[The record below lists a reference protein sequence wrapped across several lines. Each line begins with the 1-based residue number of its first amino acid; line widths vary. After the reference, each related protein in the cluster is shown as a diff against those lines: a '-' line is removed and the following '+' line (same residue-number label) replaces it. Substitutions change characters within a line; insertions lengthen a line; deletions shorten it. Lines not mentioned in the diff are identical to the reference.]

1 MCPYLLTPSKIQFII
16 YLPREHSNSQGVK
29 KYMEI
34 FFLDGGQ
41 AREANQLQKQSKP
54 SILPMSHPNS

>member
-1 MCPYLLTPSKIQFII
+1 MCPYPLTPSKIQFII

-34 FFLDGGQ
+34 CFFGWRPGKRGKSVAKTIKTIHFADVSS
-41 AREANQLQKQSKP
+41 E
-54 SILPMSHPNS
+54 